1 LEPTKL
7 PIGLRHLEEIRAVN
21 SNERPKMPVYAPDPD
36 PQETR
41 EWLEAM
47 RGVIAA
53 EGHERARQLIAR
65 LVDEAHSG
73 GAHVSLGFTTP
84 YVNTIPADRQPPMPG
99 NRDLEGRLR
108 HYVRWN
114 ALAMVVRANKISSE
128 LGGHVASFAS
138 AATLYDVGFNHFFRA
153 PDESFGGDLV
163 FFQGHSSPGVYARAF
178 LEGRITEEQLE
189 RFRQEV
195 DGKGLSSYPHPWLMP
210 DFWQFPTV
218 SMGLG
223 PIMSIYQARF
233 MRYLHDRSLADTT
246 GRKVWAFVGDGEM
259 DEPESLGAIS
269 LAGREK
275 LDDLIWV
282 VNANLQRLD
291 GPVRGNGKIVQE
303 LEGVFKGAGWNV
315 IKVIWGSR
323 WDPLLAADTSGRLV
337 QLMNECVDGDYQTFK
352 SRDGRYV
359 RDEFFGRYPET
370 KELVDDWSDAQIWNL
385 QRGGH
390 DSVKVYAAYKAAF
403 EHRGQPTVVLA
414 KTIKGYGMGEAGEAQ
429 NIAHQAKKMEVE
441 ALRIFRDRFNLP
453 ISDEAIAGEK
463 VPFYKP
469 PDEAPEMQYLRE
481 RLAALGSVPQ
491 RRRKSASL
499 TVPELSA
506 FEGQLQGTGDRHIST
521 TMAFVRVLNV
531 IARDREIG
539 PRVVPIVADESRTFG
554 MEGMFRQ
561 LGIYSSVGQL
571 YHPQDAEQLM
581 WYREDKLGQIL
592 QEGINE
598 AGAISSW
605 IAAGTS
611 YSNHNLPMI
620 PFYIFYSMFGFQ
632 RVGDLAWAGGDSRTR
647 GFLLGAT
654 SGRTTLNGE
663 GLQHEDGSSQVAA
676 SFIPNCRSYDPT
688 FAYELAVI
696 IQDGVRRML
705 AEQEDVY
712 YYITLTNENYQHP
725 AMPAG
730 VRDGILRGM
739 YLLRDAGETNGNA
752 PRVQLF
758 GSGAILRE
766 VAAAADLLERD
777 WRIQADVW
785 SVTSFNELQRDGVAA
800 ERWNM
805 LHPKEAPRRSY
816 VAQCLD
822 GRIGPGVAATDYIRT
837 FAEQIHPFVGR
848 RYVALGT
855 DGYGRSDFRRK
866 LREFFEVDRHFVTL
880 AALKALAEDETIPAA
895 TVQKALE
902 KYKID
907 PNKPNPITV

>member
-1 LEPTKL
+1 
-7 PIGLRHLEEIRAVN
+7 
-21 SNERPKMPVYAPDPD
+21 
-36 PQETR
+36 
-41 EWLEAM
+41 M
-47 RGVIAA
+47 RGVLAV
-53 EGHERARQLIAR
+53 EGNERARLLIER
-65 LVDEAHSG
+65 LVDEARSSG
-73 GAHVSLGFTTP
+73 AQVSLGRTTP

-99 NRDLEGRLR
+99 DRELEARLR

-114 ALAMVVRANKISSE
+114 ALATVVRANKVSSE

-153 PDESFGGDLV
+153 PSETFGGDLV
-163 FFQGHSSPGVYARAF
+163 FFQGHSSPGVYGRAF
-178 LEGRITEEQLE
+178 LEGRITQEQLE
-189 RFRQEV
+189 HFRQEV
-195 DGKGLSSYPHPWLMP
+195 DGNGLSSYPHPWLMP

-233 MRYLHDRSLADTT
+233 MRYLHDRGLRDTT
-246 GRKVWAFVGDGEM
+246 GRKVWTFVGDGEM

-275 LDDLIWV
+275 LDNLIWV

-291 GPVRGNGKIVQE
+291 GPVRGNGKIIQE
-303 LEGVFKGAGWNV
+303 LEGLFRGAGWNV

-323 WDPLLAADTSGRLV
+323 WDPLLAADKSGRLTQV
-337 QLMNECVDGDYQTFK
+337 MNECVDGDYQTFK
-352 SRDGRYV
+352 SRDGKYV

-370 KELVDDWSDAQIWNL
+370 AALVEDWSDDEIWAL

-390 DSVKVYAAYKAAF
+390 DSIKVYAAYKSAF
-403 EHRGQPTVVLA
+403 EHRGEPTVVIA

-441 ALRIFRDRFNLP
+441 AMRVFRDRFALP
-453 ISDEAIAGEK
+453 ISDAELAGDII
-463 VPFYKP
+463 PFFKP
-469 PDEAPEMQYLRE
+469 PDDAPEMRYLRE
-481 RLAALGSVPQ
+481 RLAALGNVPQ
-491 RRRKSASL
+491 RRKKSASL
-499 TVPELSA
+499 PVPELSTFDA
-506 FEGQLQGTGDRHIST
+506 QLQSTGDRHIST
-521 TMAFVRVLNV
+521 TMAFVRILNA

-598 AGAISSW
+598 AGALSSW

-611 YSNHNLPMI
+611 YSNHDLPMI

-632 RVGDLAWAGGDSRTR
+632 RVGDLTWAAGDSRTR

-676 SFIPNCRSYDPT
+676 SFVPNCRSYDPT
-688 FAYELAVI
+688 YGYELAVI
-696 IQDGVRRML
+696 IQDGLRRML

-712 YYITLTNENYQHP
+712 YYITLMNENYQHP
-725 AMPAG
+725 AMPPDA
-730 VRDGILRGM
+730 RDGILRGM
-739 YLLRDAGETNGNA
+739 YLLHDAGPAERGA
-752 PRVQLF
+752 ARPALRVRRDPSRSRRGGRPAWQ
-758 GSGAILRE
+758 R
-766 VAAAADLLERD
+766 VERA
-777 WRIQADVW
+777 RGRMERH
-785 SVTSFNELQRDGVAA
+785 ELQRTAARWRRRAPLEHASSARVAA
-800 ERWNM
+800 PFLRRGM
-805 LHPKEAPRRSY
+805 PSRADGTRRCGHGLHPNL
-816 VAQCLD
+816 C
-822 GRIGPGVAATDYIRT
+822 RT
-837 FAEQIHPFVGR
+837 N
-848 RYVALGT
+848 
-855 DGYGRSDFRRK
+855 SSFRRFDRLSTGPA
-866 LREFFEVDRHFVTL
+866 LRRTRHGRLRTQRL
-880 AALKALAEDETIPAA
+880 PAKIPR
-895 TVQKALE
+895 
-902 KYKID
+902 D
-907 PNKPNPITV
+907 SSR

>member
-1 LEPTKL
+1 MFCL
-7 PIGLRHLEEIRAVN
+7 G
-21 SNERPKMPVYAPDPD
+21 SNERAMAILASDPD

-41 EWLEAM
+41 EWLEAL
-47 RGVIAA
+47 RGVISA
-53 EGHERARQLIAR
+53 EGPERARQLIAH
-65 LVDEAHSG
+65 LVDEAQNN
-73 GAHVSLGFTTP
+73 GAMISLGLTTP
-84 YVNTIPADRQPPMPG
+84 YVNTIPPDRQPPMPG
-99 NRDLEGRLR
+99 DRDLEARLR

-153 PDESFGGDLV
+153 RSETFGGDLV

-178 LEGRITEEQLE
+178 LEGRVTEDQLE

-195 DGKGLSSYPHPWLMP
+195 DGAGLSSYPHPWLMP

-233 MRYLHDRSLADTT
+233 MRYLHDRGLRDTT
-246 GRKVWAFVGDGEM
+246 GRKVWAFAGDGEM

-275 LDDLIWV
+275 LDNLIWV
-282 VNANLQRLD
+282 VNCNLQRLD
-291 GPVRGNGKIVQE
+291 GPVRGNGKIIQE

-323 WDPLLAADTSGRLV
+323 WDPLLAGDKSGRLV

-352 SRDGRYV
+352 SRNGKYV

-370 KELVDDWSDAQIWNL
+370 RSLVENLSDDEIWAL

-390 DSVKVYAAYKAAF
+390 DSIKVYTAYKAAF
-403 EHRGQPTVVLA
+403 EHSGQPTVVLA

-441 ALRIFRDRFNLP
+441 AMRVFRDRFSLP

-463 VPFYKP
+463 IPFLKP
-469 PDEAPEMQYLRE
+469 ADDSPEMQYLRE
-481 RLAALGSVPQ
+481 RLKTLGSLPQ
-491 RRRKSASL
+491 RKRKSAAL
-499 TVPELSA
+499 TVPDLSA
-506 FEGQLQGTGDRHIST
+506 FDAQLQGTGDRHIST
-521 TMAFVRVLNV
+521 TMAFVRVLNT
-531 IARDREIG
+531 IARDHEIG

-598 AGAISSW
+598 AGALSSW

-611 YSNHNLPMI
+611 YSNHDLPMI

-632 RVGDLAWAGGDSRTR
+632 RVGDLTWAAGDSRTR

-676 SFIPNCRSYDPT
+676 SFVPNCRSYDPT
-688 FAYELAVI
+688 FAYEVAVI
-696 IQDGVRRML
+696 VQDGLRRML
-705 AEQEDVY
+705 ADQEDVY
-712 YYITLTNENYQHP
+712 YYITLMNENYQHP
-725 AMPAG
+725 AMQPEM
-730 VRDGILRGM
+730 RDGILRGM
-739 YLLRDAGETNGNA
+739 YLLQTANSGEKTNR

-766 VAAAADLLERD
+766 VMAAAELLASDWNVDAD
-777 WRIQADVW
+777 IW

-800 ERWNM
+800 QRWNM
-805 LHPKEAPRRSY
+805 LHPQDAPRRSY
-816 VAQCLD
+816 VEECLD
-822 GRIGPGVAATDYIRT
+822 GRAGPGIAATDYIRT
-837 FAEQIHPFVGR
+837 FADQIRPFVGR

-855 DGYGRSDFRRK
+855 DGYGRSDFRSK
-866 LREFFEVDRHFVTL
+866 LREFFEVDRHFVTV
-880 AALKALAEDETIPAA
+880 AALQALAEEGTIPKT
-895 TVQKALE
+895 TVAQALD
-902 KYKID
+902 KYHID

>member
-1 LEPTKL
+1 MSSL
-7 PIGLRHLEEIRAVN
+7 AN
-21 SNERPKMPVYAPDPD
+21 DPD

-47 RGVIAA
+47 RGVLAA
-53 EGHERARQLIAR
+53 EGPERARQLIAAV
-65 LVDEAHSG
+65 VDEARRN
-73 GAHVSLGFTTP
+73 GAHVSLGLTTP
-84 YVNTIPADRQPPMPG
+84 YVNTIPVDKQPAMPG
-99 NRDLEGRLR
+99 DRKIEAQLR

-114 ALAMVVRANKISSE
+114 ALATVVRANKVSSE

-153 PDESFGGDLV
+153 PGENFGGDLV
-163 FFQGHSSPGVYARAF
+163 FFQGHSSPGIYARAF
-178 LEGRITEEQLE
+178 LEGRISESQLDH
-189 RFRQEV
+189 FRQEV

-223 PIMSIYQARF
+223 PLMSIYQARF
-233 MRYLHDRSLADTT
+233 MRYLHDRRLVDAG

-269 LAGREK
+269 LAGRER

-282 VNANLQRLD
+282 VNCNLQRLD
-291 GPVRGNGKIVQE
+291 GPVRGNGKIIQE

-323 WDPLLAADTSGRLV
+323 WDPLLAADSSGRLV
-337 QLMNECVDGDYQTFK
+337 QLMDECVDGDYQTFK
-352 SRDGRYV
+352 ARDGKYV

-370 KELVDDWSDAQIWNL
+370 KALVEDWTDDEIWAL

-390 DSVKVYAAYKAAF
+390 DSVKVYAAYKAAA
-403 EHRGQPTVVLA
+403 EHRGAPTVVLA
-414 KTIKGYGMGEAGEAQ
+414 KTIKGYGMGEAVEAQ
-429 NIAHQAKKMEVE
+429 NIAHQAKKMEI
-441 ALRIFRDRFNLP
+441 AAMRTFRDRFALP
-453 ISDEAIAGEK
+453 ISDEAISAET
-463 VPFYKP
+463 VPFVKP
-469 PDEAPEMQYLRE
+469 ADDSAEMRYLRE
-481 RLAALGSVPQ
+481 RLEALGSVPR
-491 RRRKSASL
+491 RRRKSKPL
-499 TVPELSA
+499 PVPELSA
-506 FEGQLQGTGDRHIST
+506 FDAQLQSTGDRSIST
-521 TMAFVRVLNV
+521 TMAFVRILNAV
-531 IARDREIG
+531 ARDHEIG

-611 YSNHNLPMI
+611 YSNHDLPMI

-632 RVGDLAWAGGDSRTR
+632 RVGDLAWAAGDSRTR

-688 FAYELAVI
+688 FGYELAVI
-696 IQDGVRRML
+696 VQDGLRRML
-705 AEQEDVY
+705 TEQEDAY
-712 YYITLTNENYQHP
+712 YYITLLNENYVHP
-725 AMPAG
+725 AMPPDA
-730 VRDGILRGM
+730 RDGILRGM
-739 YLLRDAGETNGNA
+739 YLLQDAGKSDKKSQ
-752 PRVQLF
+752 RVQLF

-766 VAAAADLLERD
+766 VLAAADLLAGD
-777 WRIQADVW
+777 WNVRSDVW
-785 SVTSFNELQRDGVAA
+785 GVTSFNELQRDGVAA
-800 ERWNM
+800 HRWNM
-805 LHPKEAPRRSY
+805 LHPQEKPRMSY
-816 VAQCLD
+816 VEQCLRD
-822 GRIGPGVAATDYIRT
+822 RSGPGVAATDYIRT
-837 FAEQIHPFVGR
+837 FAEQIRPFVGR
-848 RYVALGT
+848 HYVALGT

-866 LREFFEVDRHFVTL
+866 LRAFFEVDRHFVTV
-880 AALKALAEDETIPAA
+880 AALRALADGGAIPES
-895 TVQKALE
+895 TVQKALK
-902 KYKID
+902 KYQID
-907 PNKPNPITV
+907 PEKPNPITV